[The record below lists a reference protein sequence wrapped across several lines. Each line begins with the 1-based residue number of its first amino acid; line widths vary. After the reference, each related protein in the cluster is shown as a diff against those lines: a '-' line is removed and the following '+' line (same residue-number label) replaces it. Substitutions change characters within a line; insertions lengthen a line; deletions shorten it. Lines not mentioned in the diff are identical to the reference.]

1 MAKTEYIA
9 HTQAQRGGVRWEGR
23 VLRITQLADRLN
35 FACQAQSSFFCYLL
49 LARLFLKY
57 YRQPPPNDSFI
68 DAAQRQD
75 L

>member
-9 HTQAQRGGVRWEGR
+9 HTQAQRGGM
-23 VLRITQLADRLN
+23 VLRITQLADRLT
-35 FACQAQSSFFCYLL
+35 FACRLQCSLLLFYLL

-57 YRQPPPNDSFI
+57 YAQPPPNDSFI